1 MIVVMNHGAQK
12 DQIQAVIARI
22 EELGFVAHPI
32 IGVERTVIGA
42 IGDERD
48 KPALQQIEGMAGVES
63 VVPILK
69 PFKLASRDLKSASSQ
84 VLVGDVPIGG
94 NTVCVIAGPCSV
106 ETPESIVASAKAV
119 AKAGAQMLRGG
130 AYKPRSSPYSFQG
143 HREEGLKMLQAAKDA
158 TGLPIVTEVMD
169 PRNCEL
175 VAKYADVLQIGARN
189 MQNFQLLTEV
199 GKVGKPVLLKRG
211 IAATI
216 TEWLQAA
223 EYILREGNPNVI
235 LCERGVRSF
244 GTETRNLLDLAAVAV
259 VKRYSHLPILVDP
272 SHGTGDYHYVQAV
285 SLGAIATGADGL
297 MVEVHHDPQNAWSDG
312 AQSLRPD
319 KFTRLM
325 EAVKPVISAV
335 GRSYAW

>member
-1 MIVVMNHGAQK
+1 MIVVMNHGALQE
-12 DQIQAVIARI
+12 QIQAVIARI
-22 EELGFVAHPI
+22 EELGFIAHPI
-32 IGVERTVIGA
+32 VGVERTVIGA

-69 PFKLASRDLKSASSQ
+69 PFKLASRELKEASSQ
-84 VLVGDVPIGG
+84 VHVGDITVGG
-94 NTVCVIAGPCSV
+94 DTICVIAGPCSV
-106 ETPESIVASAKAV
+106 ETLESITASAKAV

-143 HREEGLKMLQAAKDA
+143 HREEGLKMLQAAKDV

-169 PRNCEL
+169 PRNCEI

-199 GKVGKPVLLKRG
+199 GRVGKPVLLKRG
-211 IAATI
+211 ISATI

-235 LCERGVRSF
+235 LCERGIRSF
-244 GTETRNLLDLAAVAV
+244 GTETRNLLDLSAVAV
-259 VKRYSHLPILVDP
+259 VKRYSHLPVIVDP

-285 SLGAIATGADGL
+285 SLGAVATGADGL
-297 MVEVHHDPQNAWSDG
+297 MIEVHHDPQNAWSDG

-319 KFTRLM
+319 KFARLM
-325 EAVKPVISAV
+325 EALKPVITAV
-335 GRSYAW
+335 GRTYTW

>member
-1 MIVVMNHGAQK
+1 MIVVMNHGALQE
-12 DQIQAVIARI
+12 QIQAVIARI
-22 EELGFVAHPI
+22 EELGFIAHPI

-69 PFKLASRDLKSASSQ
+69 PFKLASRDLKEASSQ
-84 VLVGDVPIGG
+84 IQVGDIAVGG
-94 NTVCVIAGPCSV
+94 KAICVIAGPCSV
-106 ETPESIVASAKAV
+106 ETPESIVASAQAV

-169 PRNCEL
+169 PRNCDL
-175 VAKYADVLQIGARN
+175 VARYADVLQIGARN
-189 MQNFQLLTEV
+189 MQNYQLLTEV
-199 GKVGKPVLLKRG
+199 GRVGKPVLLKRG

-235 LCERGVRSF
+235 LCERGIRSF
-244 GTETRNLLDLAAVAV
+244 GNETRNLLDLAAVAV
-259 VKRYSHLPILVDP
+259 VKRYSHLPIIVDP

-319 KFTRLM
+319 KFSRLM
-325 EAVKPVISAV
+325 EAAKPVITAV
-335 GRSYAW
+335 GRAYTW

>member
-1 MIVVMNHGAQK
+1 MIVVMNHGASQ

-32 IGVERTVIGA
+32 HGVERTVIGA
-42 IGDERD
+42 IGDERE
-48 KPALQQIEGMAGVES
+48 KPALQQIEGMGGVEN

-69 PFKLASRDLKSASSQ
+69 PFKLASRDLKTASS
-84 VLVGDVPIGG
+84 VFKVGDVSIGG
-94 NTVCVIAGPCSV
+94 EAVCVIAGPCSV
-106 ETPESIVASAKAV
+106 ETTESIIASAQAV
-119 AKAGAQMLRGG
+119 AAAGAQMLRGG

-143 HREEGLKMLQAAKDA
+143 HREEGLKMLQAAKEA

-169 PRNCEL
+169 TRNCDV
-175 VAKYADVLQIGARN
+175 VAEYADVLQIGARN

-216 TEWLQAA
+216 TELLQAA
-223 EYILREGNPNVI
+223 EYILREGNQKVI
-235 LCERGVRSF
+235 LCERGIRSF
-244 GTETRNLLDLAAVAV
+244 GTETRNLLDLAAIAV
-259 VKRYSHLPILVDP
+259 VKRYSHLPVIVDP

-297 MVEVHHDPQNAWSDG
+297 MIEVHHDPQNAWSDG
-312 AQSLRPD
+312 AQSLGPD
-319 KFTRLM
+319 KFTGLM
-325 EAVKPVISAV
+325 EAVKPVIRAV
-335 GRSYAW
+335 GRSHPW

>member
-1 MIVVMNHGAQK
+1 MIVVMDHGASEE
-12 DQIQAVIARI
+12 QISAVIARI

-32 IGVERTVIGA
+32 RGVERTVIGA

-48 KPALQQIEGMAGVES
+48 KPALQQIDGMAGVES

-69 PFKLASRDLKSASSQ
+69 PFKLASRDLRPTASEIP
-84 VLVGDVPIGG
+84 VGNTSIGG
-94 NTVCVIAGPCSV
+94 EAICVIAGPCSV
-106 ETPESIVASAKAV
+106 ETPESILQSAQAV
-119 AKAGAQMLRGG
+119 AQAGAQMLRGG

-143 HREEGLKMLQAAKDA
+143 HREEGLKMLQAAKEA

-169 PRNCEL
+169 PRTCEL
-175 VAKYADVLQIGARN
+175 VARYADVLQIGARN

-223 EYILREGNPNVI
+223 EYVLREGNPHVI
-235 LCERGVRSF
+235 LCERGIRSF

-259 VKRYSHLPILVDP
+259 VKRYSHLPVVVDP
-272 SHGTGDYHYVQAV
+272 SHGTGDYHYVQAL
-285 SLGAIATGADGL
+285 SLAALAVGADGL
-297 MVEVHHDPQNAWSDG
+297 MIEVHHDPQNAWSDG

-325 EAVKPVISAV
+325 QAAKPVITAM
-335 GRSYAW
+335 GRSYSW

>member
-1 MIVVMNHGAQK
+1 MIVVMNHGALP
-12 DQIQAVIARI
+12 DQIQEVIARI

-32 IGVERTVIGA
+32 FGVERTVIGA

-48 KPALQQIEGMAGVES
+48 KPALQQIEGMAGVEN

-69 PFKLASRDLKSASSQ
+69 PFKLASRELKDTSSQ
-84 VLVGDVPIGG
+84 FQVGDVTIGSDG
-94 NTVCVIAGPCSV
+94 ICVIAGPCSV
-106 ETPESIVASAKAV
+106 ETTESIVASAKAV

-175 VAKYADVLQIGARN
+175 VARYADVLQIGARN

-223 EYILREGNPNVI
+223 EYILREGNPSVI

-259 VKRYSHLPILVDP
+259 IKRYSHLPIMVDP

-297 MVEVHHDPQNAWSDG
+297 MIEVHHDPQNAWSDG

-335 GRSYAW
+335 GRSYSW

>member
-1 MIVVMNHGAQK
+1 MIVVMNHGAPQE
-12 DQIQAVIARI
+12 QIQAVIARI

-48 KPALQQIEGMAGVES
+48 KPTLQQIEGMAGVES

-69 PFKLASRDLKSASSQ
+69 PFKLASRDLKEAPSQ
-84 VLVGDVPIGG
+84 IQVGDIAVGG
-94 NTVCVIAGPCSV
+94 NAICVIAGPCSV
-106 ETPESIVASAKAV
+106 ETPESIVASAQAV

-169 PRNCEL
+169 PRNCDL

-189 MQNFQLLTEV
+189 MQNFHLLTEV

-235 LCERGVRSF
+235 LCERGIRSF

-259 VKRYSHLPILVDP
+259 VKRYSHLPIIVDP

-319 KFTRLM
+319 KFSRLM
-325 EAVKPVISAV
+325 EAIKPVIAAM
-335 GRSYAW
+335 GRTYTW

>member
-1 MIVVMNHGAQK
+1 MIVVMNRGALPL
-12 DQIQAVIARI
+12 QIQEVIARI

-32 IGVERTVIGA
+32 YGVERTVIGA

-48 KPALQQIEGMAGVES
+48 KPALQEIEGMAGVES

-69 PFKLASRDLKSASSQ
+69 PFKLASRELKEASSEIA
-84 VLVGDVPIGG
+84 VGGIVIGG
-94 NTVCVIAGPCSV
+94 SAICVIAGPCSV
-106 ETPESIVASAKAV
+106 ETPESIVASAEAV

-175 VAKYADVLQIGARN
+175 VAQYADVLQIGARN

-235 LCERGVRSF
+235 LCERGIRSF

-259 VKRYSHLPILVDP
+259 VKRYSHLPIIVDP

-285 SLGAIATGADGL
+285 SLGAIATGSDGL
-297 MVEVHHDPQNAWSDG
+297 LIEVHHDPQNAWSDG

-325 EAVKPVISAV
+325 TAVKPVISAV
-335 GRSYAW
+335 GRTYTW